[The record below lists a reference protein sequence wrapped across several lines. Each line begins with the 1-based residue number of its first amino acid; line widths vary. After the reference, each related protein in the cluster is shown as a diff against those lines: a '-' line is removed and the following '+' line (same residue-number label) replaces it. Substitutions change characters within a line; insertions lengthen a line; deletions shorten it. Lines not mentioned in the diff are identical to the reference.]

1 MPIDRASCSPAPAG
15 VMMGPA
21 RNHASTV
28 HARQRVRCLSRKTFI
43 KRIQL
48 TRTLETPPPESYYP
62 AAARSD
68 TRHSKLRIRGNEAR
82 GWLFQA
88 RGPKGSFSILR
99 AVAASCSNPEL
110 PQRIEA

>member
-1 MPIDRASCSPAPAG
+1 MPIDRASYSTAPAG
-15 VMMGPA
+15 IMTGPA

-28 HARQRVRCLSRKTFI
+28 HAPQRVRCLSRNTFI
-43 KRIQL
+43 KRIQI
-48 TRTLETPPPESYYP
+48 TQTLETPPPESYYP

-68 TRHSKLRIRGNEAR
+68 TRHSKLRIRGNEAT

-88 RGPKGSFSILR
+88 RGPQGSLSVLR
-99 AVAASCSNPEL
+99 AVAAYCSNPEL